1 MARYVVTG
9 ASSGIGLE
17 IALHLAAKGHSVVA
31 LGRDRERLRGLAH
44 RDQRIEVR
52 VLDLRDLVAVAAL
65 GAELAEADVI
75 DGLINNAAIQH
86 NVRLDEPHY
95 GIDQIVAEVETNL
108 IAPVILSRLLLPNS
122 PARPFVIVNIGSAL
136 ACYPKA
142 TSAVYSATK
151 AGLRMFSDALRV
163 QYEDTSVRVLD
174 VVLPLVDTPM
184 TAERGNGKITA
195 TTAAAAIVRALGPGK
210 TRIHIGKAKLLRVLQ
225 LVAPPV
231 AAAIIRKL

>member
-184 TAERGNGKITA
+184 TAGRGNGKITA

>member
-31 LGRDRERLRGLAH
+31 LGRDRERLRGLAQ

-52 VLDLRDLVAVAAL
+52 VLDIRDKAAVAAF

-75 DGLINNAAIQH
+75 DGLVNNAAIQH

-108 IAPVILSRLLLPNS
+108 VAPIILSRLLLPNT

-163 QYEDTSVRVLD
+163 QYEQTSVRVVD
-174 VVLPLVDTPM
+174 VVLPLVETPM
-184 TAERGNGKITA
+184 TAGRGRGKITA
-195 TTAAAAIVRALGPGK
+195 NTAAAAIVRALEPG
-210 TRIHIGKAKLLRVLQ
+210 RSRVHVGKAKLLKLLQ
-225 LVAPPV
+225 VIAPPV

>member
-65 GAELAEADVI
+65 GAELAEADFI

-184 TAERGNGKITA
+184 TAGRGNGKITA

>member
-86 NVRLDEPHY
+86 NVRLDEPHF

-184 TAERGNGKITA
+184 TAGRGNGKITA